1 MENQED
7 PVDQQKGRNVAP
19 VSLGMET
26 QLRPPSPICR
36 GFLGSGR
43 TVSITSSVT
52 AGPGLEVVVIVW
64 IFSP

>member
-26 QLRPPSPICR
+26 QLSIPSTLFREFP
-36 GFLGSGR
+36 GSGR
-43 TVSITSSVT
+43 TVSITSSVA
-52 AGPGLEVVVIVW
+52 AGPGLEVVVW